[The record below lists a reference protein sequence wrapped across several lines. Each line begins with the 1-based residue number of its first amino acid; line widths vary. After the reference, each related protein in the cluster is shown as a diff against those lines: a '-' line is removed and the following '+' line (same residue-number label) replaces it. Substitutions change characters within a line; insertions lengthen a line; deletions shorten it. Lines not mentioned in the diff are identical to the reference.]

1 MNTANDVYRSN
12 LRLISPLPY
21 QRGYLL
27 FGRKDE
33 GKLPIDLQLG
43 STNTI
48 GSSVEISASL
58 YQDTISRSSTMIGDI
73 NGDGLVDFAIGYP
86 LEDRCEVFYGT
97 SSGWKNN
104 VPLSFDVLGV
114 SGSEF
119 GWAIEGLGDINRD
132 DLNDFLVSAKS
143 LGVLYVIY
151 GKTFQK
157 ESMDLQSG
165 ISSNEGFR
173 IIGSSSDYANVGIAL
188 SRRIDYNGDG
198 LLDILFT
205 SITNNG
211 QGILHVL
218 FGSAN
223 GFSSGDIHLS
233 DSLFFALNIQF
244 PAFAFSGLSVSGL
257 RDFNSDGFDDVAVSS
272 LPYQGGYQNERTFL
286 LYGSNT
292 TRRGTIGLSDLLIGE
307 DYVVITGGGFM
318 VRGVGDVNGD
328 TIPDLLIVNYPPA
341 GWQND
346 KNNAYLLS
354 CPRNITSSPPTIA
367 PTRRPTSQPTSQPSS
382 SPSYSQYPSSRPSFQ
397 HPTLTGRPSGT
408 GRPIGSRRP
417 SISPSTSKPSTSPTR
432 RPSIRLTVPP
442 TLRKL
447 PTLFP
452 TTAMPSSKAPTR
464 LPTYLLTQRPSMVP
478 TMFPSNLT
486 WEVVECDQSDGNG
499 TCQFPQDD
507 GNYLIRIQPTST
519 ETTKGQQ
526 HVYRVHDDGAT
537 RTHRGHRV
545 YQVLPAKNVI
555 IVLES
560 FEVSSDLV
568 DLTHFSFLSSF
579 EDISFSSFPL
589 TLILSKDQ
597 LVILPEFETMDQLS
611 ASSFV
616 FSSDHSSSS
625 SSSSSSSPFVNIAT
639 SDVGLVSAIALV
651 LLVCFIG
658 VSRELG
664 QNTDEKKEDNEK
676 RSKGKVR
683 KNKLMNF
690 EDVQSSSSN
699 SSYSSGRSHSS
710 PRTPIRLPGHMNER
724 SIDPTNL
731 MERYPVA
738 GPYDRPSSISIAS
751 GYLCK
756 SDDLERNQSPFRSS
770 STSSSPLESSSLLS
784 SQESF
789 QSLDSNS
796 FVSFAASAVNY
807 SSSTSSSSSSASSS
821 VASSSGDYEAY
832 SDATV

>member
-48 GSSVEISASL
+48 GSSIEISASL

-173 IIGSSSDYANVGIAL
+173 IIGSTSDYANVGIAL

-354 CPRNITSSPPTIA
+354 WPTNITSSPPTIA

-397 HPTLTGRPSGT
+397 HPTLTARPSGT
-408 GRPIGSRRP
+408 VKPIGSRRP
-417 SISPSTSKPSTSPTR
+417 SISPSMRKQTVSPTAS
-432 RPSIRLTVPP
+432 PSIVTTFRP
-442 TLRKL
+442 TLQRL

-452 TTAMPSSKAPTR
+452 TTAMPSSKTPTR
-464 LPTYLLTQRPSMVP
+464 SPTYLKTRRPSMVP

-486 WEVVECDQSDGNG
+486 WEVVDCDQSDGNG
-499 TCQFPQDD
+499 TCKYPQDD
-507 GNYLIRIQPTST
+507 GNYLVRIQPISP

-526 HVYRVHDDGAT
+526 NVYRVTDGDGPT
-537 RTHRGHRV
+537 RAHRGHRI
-545 YQVLPAKNVI
+545 YQIFRAKNVI
-555 IVLES
+555 IILES
-560 FEVSSDLV
+560 FEVSSDLI
-568 DLTHFSFLSSF
+568 DLSHFSFLSSLQ
-579 EDISFSSFPL
+579 DISFSSFPL
-589 TLILSKDQ
+589 TLVLSKDQ

-625 SSSSSSSPFVNIAT
+625 SSSSSPFVNIAT
-639 SDVGLVSAIALV
+639 SDVALVSAIALV

-664 QNTDEKKEDNEK
+664 QRSDKKEKKNK
-676 RSKGKVR
+676 RNVLTVPADSSSVDIDSQASFSSSLSSPHSPSTDSAELAVPG
-683 KNKLMNF
+683 NQPTSM
-690 EDVQSSSSN
+690 EQSIDLGDLPPSDHPTIISSN
-699 SSYSSGRSHSS
+699 SR
-710 PRTPIRLPGHMNER
+710 MVN
-724 SIDPTNL
+724 
-731 MERYPVA
+731 A
-738 GPYDRPSSISIAS
+738 
-751 GYLCK
+751 
-756 SDDLERNQSPFRSS
+756 DDLERNLPSP
-770 STSSSPLESSSLLS
+770 TSFS
-784 SQESF
+784 SQFSSFHSSHESLC
-789 QSLDSNS
+789 SLDSKWFDS
-796 FVSFAASAVNY
+796 C
-807 SSSTSSSSSSASSS
+807 SSSED
-821 VASSSGDYEAY
+821 VEVGI
-832 SDATV
+832 